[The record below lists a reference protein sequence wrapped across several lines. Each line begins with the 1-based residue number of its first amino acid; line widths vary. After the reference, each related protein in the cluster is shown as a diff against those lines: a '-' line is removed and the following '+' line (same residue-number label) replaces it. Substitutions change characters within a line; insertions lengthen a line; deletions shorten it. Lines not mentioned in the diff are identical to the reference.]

1 MPYFSFFSDFFYDEL
16 IPPFPRKTEFAHCG
30 PLQSQKSKFWEDRA
44 FYGIDLSPL
53 KAKAHEEYMGQA
65 VVGYFSNDVLVSQ
78 DRASHTVDFATVTLA
93 ELQRF
98 EVPLR
103 FAIAQTALC
112 HGLGCWFDAH
122 FLGTDSHVCLTTAP
136 DQPGTHWYQCRL
148 LLATPIAVNAS
159 QTLTGSLRF
168 VASSKT
174 SYTVTLRLE
183 LEGCGIVSENKINLA
198 DQMYHYLQGGA
209 GAAAAGGYD
218 SAGNWAGFA
227 PTSTDGSGGGGAATT
242 EPTEQQ
248 VPPPPPP

>member
-1 MPYFSFFSDFFYDEL
+1 
-16 IPPFPRKTEFAHCG
+16 
-30 PLQSQKSKFWEDRA
+30 
-44 FYGIDLSPL
+44 
-53 KAKAHEEYMGQA
+53 MGQA
-65 VVGYFSNDVLVSQ
+65 VVGYFSNDVLISQ

-103 FAIAQTALC
+103 FTIAQTALC

-198 DQMYHYLQGGA
+198 DQRAPFFVECLKFPLCSCVL
-209 GAAAAGGYD
+209 AALAKVD
-218 SAGNWAGFA
+218 FLI
-227 PTSTDGSGGGGAATT
+227 T
-242 EPTEQQ
+242 
-248 VPPPPPP
+248 VLRIHHI